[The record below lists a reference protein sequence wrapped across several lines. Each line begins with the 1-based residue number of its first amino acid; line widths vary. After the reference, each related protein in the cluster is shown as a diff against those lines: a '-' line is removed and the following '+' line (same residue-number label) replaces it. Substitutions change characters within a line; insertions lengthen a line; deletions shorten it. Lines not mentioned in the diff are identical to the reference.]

1 MKHLTYLFI
10 AVFVCS
16 LAACKK
22 SNDTN
27 PLPYSYSNV
36 HTYKGAMNDDQ
47 VTLYAA
53 GGNNSS
59 LTLSYKG
66 IPFTAT
72 VLSVRFSNAQMVYHL
87 SVASYGQ
94 IKAYADLFM
103 PAIYYMN
110 GTPQQISSY
119 IGLYI
124 TAPSSITFSQ
134 GSLFES
140 NKYTLVAN

>member
-53 GGNNSS
+53 GNNSS
-59 LTLSYKG
+59 LSLSYKG

-94 IKAYADLFM
+94 IKAYADLSM
-103 PAIYYMN
+103 PAIFYMN

-119 IGLYI
+119 MGLYI
-124 TAPSSITFSQ
+124 TAPSSIVFTP
-134 GSLFES
+134 GSIFES
-140 NKYTLVAN
+140 NTYTLSAN